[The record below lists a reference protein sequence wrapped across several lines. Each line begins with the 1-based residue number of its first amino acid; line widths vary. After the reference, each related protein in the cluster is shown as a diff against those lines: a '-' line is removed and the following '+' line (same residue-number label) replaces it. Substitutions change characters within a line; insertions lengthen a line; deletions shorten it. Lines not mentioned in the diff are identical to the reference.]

1 MPTPVLH
8 QKSPFQ
14 MLYHKPPVFLD
25 LKVFGSLCFVSTLE
39 QHRTKL
45 DPRARKCIFLGYK
58 YGTKGYLTFDL
69 HSREIVLSR
78 NVIFHESIFP
88 YATSSGAIT
97 STTPHNAQN
106 SSQNF
111 DFLFDIPSNTSPPTS
126 QPSSTTVSIAP
137 ESDLVHNTTL
147 TSDSSP
153 KIRKSE
159 RTRKAPAFLK
169 DFHCSASSS
178 SSSNAGNI
186 KYPLSSVLSY
196 DSLSSKHLKYTLALS
211 TSIEPKSYKQAILSS
226 EWINAM
232 NVELQALAANNTWH
246 LTKLPLGKVAIGCR
260 WVYRIKRKAD
270 GTVERYKARLVAQG
284 YTQQEGVDFFDTFS
298 PVAKLTTMRLLL
310 AIAAAQGW
318 FLKQLDVDN
327 AFLHGDL
334 NEEVYMKLPPGLQ
347 PEFPNQVCRLQ
358 KSLYG
363 LRQASRQWFSKLSNS
378 LVSLGFRHSEY
389 DHSLFTKSQNGSF
402 TALLVYVD
410 DIILTG
416 NSLSSIESVKNFLHA
431 TFKIKDL
438 GDLKYFL
445 GLEVSRSHK
454 GIHLCQRKY
463 ALYIL
468 SETGLLAAKQCYTPI
483 VRDSKLLYDS
493 SAPPHDPTAYR
504 RIIGKLLYLTN
515 TRPGIS
521 FAVQKLSQFMQHPTI
536 HHYEAAM
543 RILRYI
549 KSAPPQGL
557 FFPSESSLQLKAF
570 SDSDWASC
578 LTT

>member
-1 MPTPVLH
+1 MLLNYYTWAYGDPLLFLLYMATNISLKLLMITLDTLGFFLMKSKSETRHLMHTFLKFVKNQFNASVKIIRSDNGAEFNYLDFYISFGIVHQLSCVETPQQNSIVERKHGHILNVARSLLFHASLQKCFWSYVVSHAVYLINRMPTPVLH

-14 MLYHKPPVFLD
+14 MLYHKPPVFVD

-45 DPRARKCIFLGYK
+45 DPRARKCIFMGYR

-88 YATSSGAIT
+88 YSTFSGVVDSA
-97 STTPHNAQN
+97 TPHNAQS

-111 DFLFDIPSNTSPPTS
+111 DFLFDIPSNTSQPTS
-126 QPSSTTVSIAP
+126 SPASSTVSITP
-137 ESDLVHNTTL
+137 

-159 RTRKAPAFLK
+159 TTCTTPTLLK
-169 DFHCSASSS
+169 DFHCQFHCSSSS
-178 SSSNAGNI
+178 SSSNSGNI

-196 DSLSSKHLKYTLALS
+196 NSLSPNHLKYTLALS
-211 TSIEPKSYKQAILSS
+211 TSIEPKSYKQAILSP

-232 NVELQALAANNTWH
+232 NAELQALAANNTWH
-246 LTKLPLGKVAIGCR
+246 LTKLPPGKVAIGCR
-260 WVYRIKRKAD
+260 WVYQIKHKAD

-310 AIAAAQGW
+310 AIAAAHGW

-347 PEFPNQVCRLQ
+347 PEFSNQVCRLQ

-363 LRQASRQWFSKLSNS
+363 LRQASRQWFSKLSNA
-378 LVSLGFRHSEY
+378 LVPIGFKHSEY
-389 DHSLFTKSQNGSF
+389 DHSLFTKS
-402 TALLVYVD
+402 
-410 DIILTG
+410 
-416 NSLSSIESVKNFLHA
+416 
-431 TFKIKDL
+431 
-438 GDLKYFL
+438 
-445 GLEVSRSHK
+445 
-454 GIHLCQRKY
+454 
-463 ALYIL
+463 
-468 SETGLLAAKQCYTPI
+468 
-483 VRDSKLLYDS
+483 
-493 SAPPHDPTAYR
+493 
-504 RIIGKLLYLTN
+504 
-515 TRPGIS
+515 
-521 FAVQKLSQFMQHPTI
+521 
-536 HHYEAAM
+536 
-543 RILRYI
+543 
-549 KSAPPQGL
+549 
-557 FFPSESSLQLKAF
+557 
-570 SDSDWASC
+570 
-578 LTT
+578 

>member
-1 MPTPVLH
+1 
-8 QKSPFQ
+8 
-14 MLYHKPPVFLD
+14 
-25 LKVFGSLCFVSTLE
+25 
-39 QHRTKL
+39 
-45 DPRARKCIFLGYK
+45 
-58 YGTKGYLTFDL
+58 
-69 HSREIVLSR
+69 
-78 NVIFHESIFP
+78 
-88 YATSSGAIT
+88 
-97 STTPHNAQN
+97 
-106 SSQNF
+106 
-111 DFLFDIPSNTSPPTS
+111 
-126 QPSSTTVSIAP
+126 
-137 ESDLVHNTTL
+137 
-147 TSDSSP
+147 
-153 KIRKSE
+153 
-159 RTRKAPAFLK
+159 
-169 DFHCSASSS
+169 
-178 SSSNAGNI
+178 
-186 KYPLSSVLSY
+186 
-196 DSLSSKHLKYTLALS
+196 
-211 TSIEPKSYKQAILSS
+211 
-226 EWINAM
+226 
-232 NVELQALAANNTWH
+232 
-246 LTKLPLGKVAIGCR
+246 
-260 WVYRIKRKAD
+260 VYRIKRKAD

-363 LRQASRQWFSKLSNS
+363 LRQASRQWFSKLSNA

-463 ALYIL
+463 ALDIL
-468 SETGLLAAKQCYTPI
+468 SETGLLAAKKCSTPM
-483 VRDSKLLYDS
+483 VRDSKPLYDS

-515 TRPGIS
+515 TRPDIS
-521 FAVQKLSQFMQHPTI
+521 FAVQQLSQFMQHPTI

-549 KSAPPQGL
+549 KSAPAQGL

-578 LTT
+578 LTTRRSITGFCIFLGSSLVSWRSKKQTTVSRSSSEAEYRALASTTCELQWLTYLLQDLQVSFIQPALLYCDSQSARHIAFNPTFHERTKHIDIDCHVVRQQLQAGLFHLLPISSANQLADFFTKALEPTLFCNLHSKLGVMNIHCPA